1 MNCEWVKKNIT
12 LYAFDE
18 LGDADRTEV
27 THHLDRCADCAREAE
42 AEKQLRRVLDLRP
55 KLEPSADLLAQCRSE
70 LSEALEMQ
78 PALGTSRWTWLK
90 KLAFPGSFPRLEWQ
104 AGLAV
109 LLLSVG
115 FTGGTVWNK
124 WQAGRGGEVAGSP
137 INMANIAN
145 INSINTRPDGGL
157 DIAVDTLNRRVVS
170 GASNDPRIQQ
180 LLVAALRNYNSG
192 IRLDSIEML
201 KGRTQDDAIRAA
213 LVTSLK
219 NDRNPGVRLKALES
233 LRGFEADVLVRT
245 ALLEAAV
252 RDSNPAVRIEAIDQL
267 AKQRDQAVILT
278 LQQLAE
284 QDPNTFIRMK
294 SANRL
299 REWNAP
305 ETTY

>member
-1 MNCEWVKKNIT
+1 MNCEWVRQNIT

-27 THHLDRCADCAREAE
+27 SHHLDRCAECAREAE

-55 KLEPSADLLAQCRSE
+55 KLEPSPALLTQCRSE
-70 LSEALEMQ
+70 LFEALESQ
-78 PALGTSRWTWLK
+78 PAVGSGRWAWLK
-90 KLAFPGSFPRLEWQ
+90 RLVSPGPMPRLEWQ
-104 AGLAV
+104 AGLA
-109 LLLSVG
+109 LLLISVG
-115 FTGGTVWNK
+115 FTGGTLWTK
-124 WQAGRGGEVAGSP
+124 LQTGRSEAAAPV
-137 INMANIAN
+137 NVANIAN
-145 INSINTRPDGGL
+145 INSISTRPDGSL

-201 KGRTQDDAIRAA
+201 KSRTQNNAIREA
-213 LVTSLK
+213 LVTALK
-219 NDRNPGVRLKALES
+219 SDRNPGVRLKALES
-233 LRGFEADVLVRT
+233 LRGFEADALVRS

-252 RDSNPAVRIEAIDQL
+252 RDTNPAVRIEAIDQL

-294 SANRL
+294 SASRL

>member
-1 MNCEWVKKNIT
+1 
-12 LYAFDE
+12 
-18 LGDADRTEV
+18 
-27 THHLDRCADCAREAE
+27 
-42 AEKQLRRVLDLRP
+42 VLDLRP
-55 KLEPSADLLAQCRSE
+55 KLEPSAALLAECRSE
-70 LSEALEMQ
+70 LSETLESQ
-78 PALGTSRWTWLK
+78 PAHGTGRWARWAWLK
-90 KLAFPGSFPRLEWQ
+90 RIALPGSFPRLEWQ

-109 LLLSVG
+109 LLISVG
-115 FTGGTVWNK
+115 FSGGTAWTK
-124 WQAGRGGEVAGSP
+124 WQASRNSDAAAP
-137 INMANIAN
+137 INVANIAN
-145 INSINTRPDGGL
+145 IDSINTRPDGGL

-170 GASNDPRIQQ
+170 GASSDPRIQQ

-213 LVTSLK
+213 LVTLLR
-219 NDRNPGVRLKALES
+219 NDRNPGVRLKAVES
-233 LRGFEADVLVRT
+233 LRGFEADALVRS

-252 RDSNPAVRIEAIDQL
+252 RDNNPAVRIEAIDQL
-267 AKQRDQAVILT
+267 AKRRDQAVILT

-305 ETTY
+305 EATY